1 MIPALVL
8 LLLLPAAPAFAS
20 HQWGGVDICETR
32 KDIMPPDM
40 AASQLPEPGSPGAKA
55 LQRYCTQ
62 CHYLTGPGRHTREE
76 WTDVLRRMDA
86 LMGISH
92 FYRGLLGRVA
102 MPEPAEKAVLREYLD
117 RHALKA
123 LAPPA
128 PGMPPSGA
136 LMGPE
141 RAWRAI
147 CGDCHAAPDPRAY
160 PEAAW
165 PALLA
170 RMEARRGVMARQPL
184 TGAQKAAVED
194 YLAAA
199 WGRPTVSGAG
209 HQGATLPL
217 PSAAASSEDPVGR
230 MISLAAFF
238 GLAALGVWRWRRNSG
253 RHPGEGRGPAPVL
266 DSGLRRNDH

>member
-1 MIPALVL
+1 MLPALL
-8 LLLLPAAPAFAS
+8 LLLLPVTVPAFAS

-40 AASQLPEPGSPGAKA
+40 AASQLPEPSSQGALV

-76 WTDVLRRMDA
+76 WPDVLRRMDA

-92 FYRGLLGRVA
+92 FYRGLLGPVA
-102 MPEPAEKAVLREYLD
+102 MPDAEEKAALRDYLD
-117 RHALKA
+117 HHALKA

-136 LMGPE
+136 E

-147 CGDCHAAPDPRAY
+147 CGGCHAAPDPRAY

-170 RMEARRGVMARQPL
+170 RMEARRGAMARQPL

-217 PSAAASSEDPVGR
+217 PSAAASTEDPAGR
-230 MISLAAFF
+230 LISLAAFF
-238 GLAALGVWRWRRNSG
+238 GLTALGVWRWRRRS
-253 RHPGEGRGPAPVL
+253 A
-266 DSGLRRNDH
+266 

>member
-1 MIPALVL
+1 MPLPRRLFPLVLALFTAPAL
-8 LLLLPAAPAFAS
+8 AS

-40 AASQLPEPGSPGAKA
+40 AASQLPESDSPGARV

-76 WTDVLRRMDA
+76 WPDVLRRMDA

-102 MPEPAEKAVLREYLD
+102 MPDDMEKAALRAYLD
-117 RHALKA
+117 RHALKD
-123 LAPPA
+123 LPPPA
-128 PGMPPSGA
+128 SGTPPV
-136 LMGPE
+136 GPE

-160 PEAAW
+160 PEATW

-170 RMEARRGVMARQPL
+170 RMDARRAAMARQPL
-184 TGAQKAAVED
+184 SGAQKAAVED
-194 YLAAA
+194 YVAAA
-199 WGRPTVSGAG
+199 WGKPTVSGAG
-209 HQGATLPL
+209 HQGSTLPL
-217 PSAAASSEDPVGR
+217 PSAATTTEDPAGR
-230 MISLAAFF
+230 LISLAAFF
-238 GLAALGVWRWRRNSG
+238 GLAALGVWRWRRRS
-253 RHPGEGRGPAPVL
+253 V
-266 DSGLRRNDH
+266 